1 MRQMPVSWGNF
12 SAPFLDELSAY
23 LRGKRVLEVFAG
35 NGLLAKGLAEREV
48 DIRSTSL
55 FSGIDGH
62 DQGMHFSVERIEAS
76 AAVDQYGSWADA
88 LLMSWPPANEA
99 AAKCVS
105 RWGEGREVIFIG
117 EMTRPDL
124 GFAGLGGCGSDLLF
138 SITRVHHRFASYA
151 GRGFLDVAVSLRMI
165 D

>member
-12 SAPFLDELSAY
+12 SAPFLDEVSAH

-35 NGLLAKGLAEREV
+35 NGLLAKGLTERGV

-62 DQGMHFSVERIEAS
+62 DQGMHFPVEKIEAS
-76 AAVDQYGSWADA
+76 DAVDRYGPWADA

-99 AAKCVS
+99 AAKCVV
-105 RWGEGREVIFIG
+105 RWGKDRDVIFIG
-117 EMTRPDL
+117 EMTRPEL

-138 SITRVHHRFASYA
+138 ANTSVHHRFLSYV

-165 D
+165 E